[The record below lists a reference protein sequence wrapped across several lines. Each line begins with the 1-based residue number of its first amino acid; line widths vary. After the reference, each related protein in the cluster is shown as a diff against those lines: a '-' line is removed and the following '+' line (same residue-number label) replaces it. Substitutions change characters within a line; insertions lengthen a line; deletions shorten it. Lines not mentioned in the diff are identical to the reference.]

1 MTKLSN
7 RVSLIGRLGADPKH
21 TKLENNS
28 KVEFNLATT
37 NQYKHNSGEKVDE
50 TQWHRIV
57 SWGRTAD
64 IVKEYLKKGSKIAV
78 EGKLV
83 HRSYEDKEGNTKYV
97 TEINM
102 QEMMM
107 LDSKAG

>member
-1 MTKLSN
+1 M
-7 RVSLIGRLGADPKH
+7 
-21 TKLENNS
+21 
-28 KVEFNLATT
+28 
-37 NQYKHNSGEKVDE
+37 
-50 TQWHRIV
+50 
-57 SWGRTAD
+57 
-64 IVKEYLKKGSKIAV
+64 KKGSKIAV

-83 HRSYEDKEGNTKYV
+83 HRSYEDKEGNSKNV